1 MPSLFSYGTL
11 QHEDVQLKT
20 FGRKLKGEKDM
31 LLGYEPSLVRI
42 DDPSIVAR
50 LAKTHHDNAK
60 YTGDDDSRIIGMVFE
75 LTDAEIAQAD
85 QFESEFGYVRVE
97 ATLGSGE
104 RAWVFV
110 HGAAGAR

>member
-1 MPSLFSYGTL
+1 MPSLFSYGSL
-11 QHEDVQLKT
+11 QFEDVQLKT

-42 DDPSIVAR
+42 DDPAIVAR

-75 LTDAEIAQAD
+75 LTDAELAQAD
-85 QFESEFGYVRVE
+85 EFEAEFGYVRIE
-97 ATLGSGE
+97 AALGSGDQ
-104 RAWVFV
+104 AWVYV
-110 HGAAGAR
+110 HASTGAP